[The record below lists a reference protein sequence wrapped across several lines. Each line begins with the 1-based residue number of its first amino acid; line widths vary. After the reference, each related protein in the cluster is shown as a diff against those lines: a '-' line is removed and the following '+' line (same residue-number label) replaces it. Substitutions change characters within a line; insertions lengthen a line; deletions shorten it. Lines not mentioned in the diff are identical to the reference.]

1 MKHFRFLRAD
11 EIEARVA
18 MVKETGCS
26 VLLYKDARVDQNILD
41 ETFGIFGWQRHHEM
55 IGGNLYCTVSVK
67 DPDTG
72 EWIEKQDVG
81 TESNTEKEK
90 GQASDSFKRACFN
103 LGIGRE
109 LYTAPFIWIKSEDC
123 NIQES
128 KGRYI
133 TYDRFAVQT
142 IEYNDSGAISYL
154 EIINSKSGDVVYRY
168 GRRRDTA
175 EPRQEPKRTTERA
188 KEPQKEPKE
197 PPKEPQAKPVTEK
210 PDVPPADPSQPI
222 SDKMVVTLK
231 MMCKRHEMPESMIFE
246 KYGHKDLTEM
256 TIGDWL
262 AFGHIGD
269 AMLKEWDK
277 KRTA

>member
-18 MVKETGCS
+18 MVKEKGCS

-90 GQASDSFKRACFN
+90 GQASDSFKRFFFN
-103 LGIGRE
+103 DAAASE

-128 KGRYI
+128 KGRYC
-133 TYDRFAVQT
+133 TYDRFAVQR
-142 IEYNDSGAISYL
+142 IEYNDSGAISFL
-154 EIINSKSGDVVYRY
+154 EITNRSKGKVAYTY
-168 GRRRDTA
+168 GRSKDAT
-175 EPRQEPKRTTERA
+175 EPRQ
-188 KEPQKEPKE
+188 E
-197 PPKEPQAKPVTEK
+197 PPKEPQAEAASEK
-210 PDVPPADPSQPI
+210 PAASVDPTQPI
-222 SDKMVVTLK
+222 SDKQVLELK

-246 KYGHKDLTEM
+246 KYGHKDLKEM
-256 TIGDWL
+256 TIGDRVDFW
-262 AFGHIGD
+262 HNGD
-269 AMLKEWDK
+269 AMIQEWDK
-277 KRTA
+277 KRA